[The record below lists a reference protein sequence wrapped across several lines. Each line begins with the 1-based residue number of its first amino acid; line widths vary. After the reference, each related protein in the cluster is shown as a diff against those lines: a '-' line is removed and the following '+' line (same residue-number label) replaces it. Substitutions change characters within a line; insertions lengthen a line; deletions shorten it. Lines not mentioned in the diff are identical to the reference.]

1 MNMIEEFKNNKLWI
15 HIRKDQRELIKDLQD
30 ILEDVTYSSG
40 DDLNDEHILNR
51 AFKTGEVWFRCDDG
65 VHYTTEYPRTAEC
78 YHVSPWIY
86 QNGQIVDIEEIVSGA
101 KLEEINEEEFDSIFG
116 E

>member
-15 HIRKDQRELIKDLQD
+15 HIRKDQRELMKDLQD
-30 ILEDVTYSSG
+30 ILEDITYSSG
-40 DDLNDEHILNR
+40 VDLNNEKILNA
-51 AFKTGEVWFRCDDG
+51 AFVTGETWFRHDNG
-65 VHYTTEYPRTAEC
+65 VHYTTQYPRTATC

-86 QNGQIVDIEEIVSGA
+86 QNGQIVNIEEIVSDA

-116 E
+116 